1 MFPNGYIL
9 FYISLEGNPFLFSQ
23 ILLLNIH
30 VCALTN
36 IVRAAFDLVEPLDTV
51 KIYSHMYE
59 LSKRDNS
66 LSGIS
71 Q

>member
-1 MFPNGYIL
+1 MFPKGYIL
-9 FYISLEGNPFLFSQ
+9 FYISLEGNQFLFSQ

-30 VCALTN
+30 VYALTN
-36 IVRAAFDLVEPLDTV
+36 IVRVAFDSVEPLDTIM
-51 KIYSHMYE
+51 IYSHMNE
-59 LSKRDNS
+59 LRKRDNS